1 MSHAVF
7 CSETVEV
14 AARLDVDE
22 PKLKRRMRPPRRLD
36 RALRLD
42 DGAEPAHFATSEERF
57 KCVVLEDID
66 HLDQASRY
74 SETSAA
80 TTTPSPPALLTG
92 GRDAVNKTAAFT
104 GWTQVHSREE
114 YLGLRR
120 LKHESNKK
128 FLGMSSKAP
137 PFALSPNKLAPS
149 SRDGKPEPQSKK
161 TGRLRLRKR
170 CTIFC
175 KVATMAKKRT

>member
-22 PKLKRRMRPPRRLD
+22 PKLKRRMRRPRRLD

-57 KCVVLEDID
+57 KCVFLEDR
-66 HLDQASRY
+66 LDQASRY
-74 SETSAA
+74 SENVSCDDHVLITGDR
-80 TTTPSPPALLTG
+80 ALLTG
-92 GRDAVNKTAAFT
+92 GRDAVYKTATFYGLDAGAFPR
-104 GWTQVHSREE
+104 GMV
-114 YLGLRR
+114 RR

-128 FLGMSSKAP
+128 FIGMSSKVP
-137 PFALSPNKLAPS
+137 PFALSPDKLAPS
-149 SRDGKPEPQSKK
+149 SRDAKPEPQ
-161 TGRLRLRKR
+161 
-170 CTIFC
+170 
-175 KVATMAKKRT
+175 